1 VTSGPEG
8 PTLLEATSIDI
19 PVGGTQTVT
28 YDFEL
33 PVAHGTLTVLPSAR
47 IPTVLWHANGSYFE
61 DSKAHT
67 VSW

>member
-8 PTLLEATSIDI
+8 PTLLEATSVDI
-19 PVGGTQTVT
+19 PAGGTQTVT
-28 YDFEL
+28 YNFVL

-47 IPTVLWHANGSYFE
+47 IPTVLWHANSTDFE
-61 DSKAHT
+61 DSKSHT